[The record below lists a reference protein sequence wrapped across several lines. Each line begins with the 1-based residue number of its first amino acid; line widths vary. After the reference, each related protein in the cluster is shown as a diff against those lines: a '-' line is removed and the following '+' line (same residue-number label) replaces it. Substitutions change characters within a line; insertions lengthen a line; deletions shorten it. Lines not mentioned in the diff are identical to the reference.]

1 MIYHRLFYGRTDT
14 MRKSYNDKVSVSIVD
29 TYRSIAG
36 DIFTEML
43 SDITKHINVEGYDL
57 SEAYEP
63 ECTEERELS
72 KMVKVAKS
80 SFRSRHG
87 RASTVFNTICGTMF
101 PIYSMMICPSK
112 TIIFHTMCI
121 TDFIGS
127 LHPLAT
133 ERHYVNRTRVLV

>member
-14 MRKSYNDKVSVSIVD
+14 IRKSYNEKVSVTLVD
-29 TYRSIAG
+29 TYKSIAG

-43 SDITKHINVEGYDL
+43 SDITKHINIEGYDL
-57 SEAYEP
+57 SDAYEP
-63 ECTEERELS
+63 EHTEEHELS

-80 SFRSRHG
+80 SSRKRHK
-87 RASTVFNTICGTMF
+87 RASIAFNTICGTMF

-133 ERHYVNRTRVLV
+133 ESHYVNRTRVLA